1 MKSVIISALI
11 GFAVIL
17 GGMSYSRHI
26 DTVSQKLLSGNRE
39 VTELIKSEEYD
50 RALDKLENV
59 SDYLEK
65 KHVVLGSTGKHDKTD
80 EMEMNIA
87 ELKMQIKNK
96 SKNDALVTCATLD
109 FLFEYMPKNIKLR
122 IENIL

>member
-11 GFAVIL
+11 GFALII
-17 GGMSYSRHI
+17 GGMSYSKHI
-26 DTVSQKLLSGNRE
+26 DTVSKNLLTGNKE
-39 VTELIKSEEYD
+39 VTELIKNEEYD
-50 RALDKLENV
+50 KALDKIEDV
-59 SDYLEK
+59 SGYLEK

-87 ELKMQIKNK
+87 ELKMQVKNK

-109 FLFEYMPKNIKLR
+109 FLFEYMPKNIKLK